1 MCIRDRRYTV
11 QVLASP
17 QTVPASS
24 ARFKSYRGK
33 VKQYTADGK
42 YRYKYCVGEYETR
55 AAAQKQLAAVRKVLP
70 FFTFSSNM
78 LWITCAATFFIRNE

>member
-1 MCIRDRRYTV
+1 RYTV

-24 ARFKSYRGK
+24 ERFKSYRGK

-55 AAAQKQLAAVRKVLP
+55 AAAQKQLAAVRKVFP
-70 FFTFSSNM
+70 DAFVVSCRGTR
-78 LWITCAATFFIRNE
+78 IVK